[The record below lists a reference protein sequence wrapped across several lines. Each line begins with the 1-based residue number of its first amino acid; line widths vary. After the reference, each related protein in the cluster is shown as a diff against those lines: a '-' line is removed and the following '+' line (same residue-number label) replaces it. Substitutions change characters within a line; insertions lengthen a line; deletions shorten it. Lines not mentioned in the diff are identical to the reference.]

1 MGNTLYVLL
10 LPKMEE
16 DLTLGYTIKIGFSEN
31 FEKRFKSGY
40 GSYFIYVKILHLY
53 HGDFT
58 KDDELVI
65 KHYFSGHK
73 IYRDEYY
80 EYCSEIIDFFNTY
93 DTPEKLKNRID
104 TIPFKKRIDSTRKY
118 YEVNY
123 YLLDYIIYKYH
134 NNLELLEKQEL
145 WDSLFDI
152 LKRYSIKNQENYLM
166 EKYKFNINEYNNY
179 INSIPKI
186 YDDNIKFA
194 FKKFNSIDSKREK
207 FRFLIKYSESSS
219 KNDFNIFLDLI
230 PGKYRDYYNIAGHDI
245 IKSSSYLESRIK
257 QKWRNYVAKRNSL
270 FKIKEEIY
278 SYFKV
283 GESYTNSMI
292 RLLLSKL
299 YTKSNYH
306 KLPNST
312 DLKNFFI
319 IKHARIRIDVGVY
332 ENGFKILEKLDRPIE
347 P

>member
-80 EYCSEIIDFFNTY
+80 EYCPEIIDFFNTY

-104 TIPFKKRIDSTRKY
+104 TIPFKKRIDNTRKHH
-118 YEVNY
+118 EVNY
-123 YLLDYIIYKYH
+123 YLLDYVVNSYH
-134 NNLELLEKQEL
+134 NDLEFIEKQEL

-152 LKRYSIKNQENYLM
+152 LKRYSTKNQENYLM
-166 EKYKFNINEYNNY
+166 EEYKFDINEYNNY
-179 INSIPKI
+179 IRSIPKT
-186 YDDNIKFA
+186 YNSNIKLA
-194 FKKFNSIDSKREK
+194 LKKFNSIGQKREK

-219 KNDFNIFLDLI
+219 KDDFNVFLKLI
-230 PGKYRDYYNIAGHDI
+230 PGKYRDYYNIAGYDI
-245 IKSSSYLESRIK
+245 IKSSSCLESRMK
-257 QKWRNYVAKRNSL
+257 QKWRIQTAKRNASL
-270 FKIKEEIY
+270 IIEKEIY
-278 SYFKV
+278 DCFII
-283 GESYTNSMI
+283 GQSYTNSEI
-292 RLLLSKL
+292 CLILDKL
-299 YTKSNYH
+299 YKKANYS
-306 KLPNST
+306 KIPNPSEI
-312 DLKNFFI
+312 KQFFI
-319 IKHARIRIDVGVY
+319 VLHISIKNSSGIY
-332 ENGFKILEKLDRPIE
+332 ENGFKILEKF
-347 P
+347 